1 MIVPP
6 PRQAGA
12 QIRERMDPPP
22 SYPISPGRFYVHAE
36 RLSVRH
42 VDDVHAGCARQ
53 LDLPL
58 RPSVHLDQFVPSGA
72 LVTLELRV
80 EQSMESDRREQA
92 KDTPDRN
99 FGLGQGIVIE
109 SVLLPNLD
117 GYIIRSLLR
126 ANSLRTRPPRS
137 TNPSTKTWLWG
148 SPGTS
153 SCAKSRWPAS
163 SARSTWLAAWRRSR
177 ILTPSAGTLP

>member
-42 VDDVHAGCARQ
+42 VDDVHAGCARR
-53 LDLPL
+53 LDLPP

-99 FGLGQGIVIE
+99 FGLGQGIVVE

-117 GYIIRSLLR
+117 GYIRSLLR
-126 ANSLRTRPPRS
+126 ANSPRTRPPRS

-148 SPGTS
+148 GPGTS